1 MAARVAVVLLL
12 LFGLAAVAVTA
23 ARIMPDDDCGDTA
36 NAAGVG
42 EAKTAFG
49 GSDGRGGLFGGYT
62 GPLGGGAAGFGPF
75 GGFGAGG
82 GPFGGFGGG
91 VGLGGGGGGFRPG
104 KIHVA
109 DYLGPPVSQW
119 KG

>member
-1 MAARVAVVLLL
+1 MAVVLLL

-49 GSDGRGGLFGGYT
+49 GAT
-62 GPLGGGAAGFGPF
+62 AAGALRRVHRPARRQRRRVRPF

-91 VGLGGGGGGFRPG
+91 VGLGGGGGGFRP
-104 KIHVA
+104 
-109 DYLGPPVSQW
+109 
-119 KG
+119 

>member
-36 NAAGVG
+36 NAAGAAGVG

-49 GSDGRGGLFGGYT
+49 GSDGRGGL
-62 GPLGGGAAGFGPF
+62 
-75 GGFGAGG
+75 FGAGG

>member
-36 NAAGVG
+36 NAAGAAGVG

-62 GPLGGGAAGFGPF
+62 GPLGGGAAGFG
-75 GGFGAGG
+75 ASG